1 MQIIFE
7 YEHNGII
14 FRDALNLPDN
24 HTYTDD
30 ELEAMKQA
38 RIDNW
43 LTAITAPPPN
53 YLRDEQ
59 GEVVY
64 DQDGNPIPAE

>member
-7 YEHNGII
+7 YDHNGII

-24 HTYTDD
+24 HTFTDD

-38 RIDNW
+38 RIANW

-53 YLRDEQ
+53 YSRDEQ